1 VGAARAVS
9 YGPDVIRDFLSRYGS
24 VRAAEARA
32 RSVPAFAEEIQ
43 KVERRLAWVA
53 ALARERTRP
62 ALDADERAYR
72 REVGFAPPELVSAE
86 LARLQA
92 RREDLI
98 VAALND
104 DGRTTHATR
113 RRPGRPEGPVP
124 TSEDTFLAIL
134 RLVVEEDASA
144 RRIERETDADRE
156 LSFVNRNKAGRLTT
170 WVKRHPSAA
179 RRALDRHEIPPGF
192 RDTGGGVIFPKP

>member
-1 VGAARAVS
+1 MGAACAVS

-43 KVERRLAWVA
+43 KVERRLAGVA

-72 REVGFAPPELVSAE
+72 REVGFTPPELVSAE

-98 VAALND
+98 VAALD
-104 DGRTTHATR
+104 DERQITSPASKDKG
-113 RRPGRPEGPVP
+113 GRPEVEISQDTLHAIFRQSLERARS
-124 TSEDTFLAIL
+124 TSKRAKPSYQEI
-134 RLVVEEDASA
+134 
-144 RRIERETDADRE
+144 ADDNG
-156 LSFVNRNKAGRLTT
+156 VGRT
-170 WVKRHPSAA
+170 WVTPIVKWAVKHQREA
-179 RRALDRHEIPPGF
+179 REAIRLSKTPPRF
-192 RDTGGGVIFPKP
+192 STFVRD